1 MQRCWFSGFETARLL
16 GGGPGFESLCDDTT
30 DNMNVVLDSLDRDD
44 DDLDKDSKHAEGMVV
59 EI

>member
-1 MQRCWFSGFETARLL
+1 MKVNGSKFFPADKRS
-16 GGGPGFESLCDDTT
+16 
-30 DNMNVVLDSLDRDD
+30 VVLDSLDGDD